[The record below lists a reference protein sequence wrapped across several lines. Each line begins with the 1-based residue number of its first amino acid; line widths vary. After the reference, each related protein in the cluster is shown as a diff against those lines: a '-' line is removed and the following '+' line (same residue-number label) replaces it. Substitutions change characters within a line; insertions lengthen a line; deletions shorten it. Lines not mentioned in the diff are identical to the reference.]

1 MPDSTIIAELVHDP
15 AYRLASFRRGSVPSP
30 GSPCKPVKGL
40 KRDLPVKRVI
50 RHQTGDVTVVTPTAW
65 IRFWREP
72 EYGRPG

>member
-50 RHQTGDVTVVTPTAW
+50 RHQTGDVDFGTKYRCTTCVQR
-65 IRFWREP
+65 I
-72 EYGRPG
+72 Y